1 MSVIIPAYNEQK
13 SIGRVIE
20 QTEHVMKSM
29 RVPYEIIV
37 VDDGSTDNTTREASA
52 HRVTVVTYPKNRGK
66 GHALRKGFQQA
77 KGEIIVTIDSD
88 GSHRPKEIPGLLT
101 PIFRG
106 ADIVAGSRFMV
117 KANGFTTGINRVGNF
132 LFNMAIAALTGRL
145 VTDSQTGFRA
155 LRKEVIDKMN
165 LDSTGF
171 EIESEI
177 TVKGL
182 KNGFKFEEKPI
193 TCKRRRY
200 DISRLK
206 ILRDGQR
213 ILKTIIKANFAK
225 IQH

>member
-1 MSVIIPAYNEQK
+1 MIIPAYNEQK
-13 SIGRVIE
+13 SIGQVIE
-20 QTEHVMKSM
+20 QTVHVMKSM

-37 VDDGSTDNTTREASA
+37 VDDGSTDTTTRKAFA
-52 HRVTVVTYPKNRGK
+52 HKVTVVTYPKNRGK
-66 GHALRKGFQQA
+66 GYALRKGFQQA
-77 KGEIIVTIDSD
+77 QGEFIVTIDSD
-88 GSHRPKEIPGLLT
+88 GSHRPEEIPGLLT
-101 PIFRG
+101 PLFSG
-106 ADIVAGSRFMV
+106 TDIVAGSRFMS
-117 KANGFTTGINRVGNF
+117 KARDFTTGINRVGNF
-132 LFNMAIAALTGRL
+132 LFNTAIAALTGRR

-155 LRKEVIDKMN
+155 LKKGVIDKMN

-182 KNGFKFEEKPI
+182 KNGFKFQEKPI
-193 TCKRRRY
+193 TCKKRRY

-213 ILKTIIKANFAK
+213 IIKTIIKANFAK